1 MTTDCYSILGVP
13 RTATAS
19 EIRAAYRRLA
29 RVYHP
34 DLNAGPE
41 AEARMREINEAYDTL
56 SDPQRRR
63 YYDRTGIAN
72 GAAPPAASP
81 SPRSHSRRRPPH
93 RPSAAPPA
101 RDFAPRQ
108 GDDITVGLMIT
119 PREAARGVRKTF
131 PVERLEPCSR
141 CRGSG
146 LEPEDMPPAAACWR
160 CAGDQRLIQRQQLH
174 ATIPAGVADGARLRL
189 RGQGHAGRD
198 GGPAG
203 HIYITV
209 RMPVRGGL
217 GRALTFLLRHL
228 YR

>member
-72 GAAPPAASP
+72 GAAPPA
-81 SPRSHSRRRPPH
+81 
-93 RPSAAPPA
+93 
-101 RDFAPRQ
+101 
-108 GDDITVGLMIT
+108 
-119 PREAARGVRKTF
+119 
-131 PVERLEPCSR
+131 
-141 CRGSG
+141 
-146 LEPEDMPPAAACWR
+146 
-160 CAGDQRLIQRQQLH
+160 
-174 ATIPAGVADGARLRL
+174 
-189 RGQGHAGRD
+189 
-198 GGPAG
+198 
-203 HIYITV
+203 
-209 RMPVRGGL
+209 
-217 GRALTFLLRHL
+217 
-228 YR
+228 